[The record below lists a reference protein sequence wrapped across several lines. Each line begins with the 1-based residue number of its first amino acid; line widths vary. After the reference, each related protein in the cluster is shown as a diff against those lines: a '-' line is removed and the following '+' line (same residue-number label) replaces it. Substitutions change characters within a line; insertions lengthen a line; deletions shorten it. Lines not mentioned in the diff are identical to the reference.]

1 MQSKDIRYL
10 TAKEAAWYQPAPVM
24 QVLSDVLPVCEPGLC
39 CADTPEDSQLAAPV
53 QVLPL
58 VSASWT
64 PEPSHE
70 LLGKPG
76 APFWMGFEFPGLQLL
91 LVRD

>member
-1 MQSKDIRYL
+1 MQGRDIRYL
-10 TAKEAAWYQPAPVM
+10 AAKEAPRYQPAPVM

-53 QVLPL
+53 QVLSL

-64 PEPSHE
+64 PEPSPLTQE
-70 LLGKPG
+70 LFLNSQ
-76 APFWMGFEFPGLQLL
+76 GLSIAKSPILDG
-91 LVRD
+91 V